1 MASEPVPIA
10 CSLSSA
16 DARGQLDEWREL
28 LVGATTESRRVSP
41 TQLLIRFEDE
51 FTGFEGLVDLARR
64 EKACCPFFDFSLRI
78 DADAVRLAISVP
90 ETGAPVLD
98 TFAALGPDGQARPAL
113 D

>member
-1 MASEPVPIA
+1 VAYESVPIA

-16 DARGQLDEWREL
+16 DARGQLDEWRDL
-28 LVGATTESRRVSP
+28 LAGAATESRRVSP
-41 TQLLIRFEDE
+41 TQLLIRLEDE
-51 FTGFEGLVDLARR
+51 FTDFGALVDLARR

-78 DADAVRLAISVP
+78 DADAVRLALSVP
-90 ETGAPVLD
+90 VDGAPVLD